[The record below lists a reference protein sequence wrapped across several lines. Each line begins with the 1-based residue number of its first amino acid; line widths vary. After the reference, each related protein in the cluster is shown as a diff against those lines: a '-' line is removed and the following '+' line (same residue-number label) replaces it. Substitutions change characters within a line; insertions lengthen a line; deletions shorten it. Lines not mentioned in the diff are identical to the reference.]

1 MSRYVSWL
9 EQDGDAPRPGSLMLS
24 VYATVYMSMGKVQ
37 VDQTSH
43 AFVEGSRVAVQD
55 RGWATPQR
63 NAGLPTS
70 LRDFHKV
77 HRTLLWFQT
86 VLFSV
91 YYKIRT
97 GSPALLDSLRLH

>member
-43 AFVEGSRVAVQD
+43 ALVEGSRVAVQD

-77 HRTLLWFQT
+77 YRTLLWLQT
-86 VLFSV
+86 VLLSV